1 MEKIN
6 EHFHLKIQQ
15 EKRIIL
21 CKNSPLHSAKHLIN
35 TCWFFVVFEDLTEHQ
50 FIWIPSEGISE
61 YSHWMKVHVRV
72 GALGL
77 VCAGAVIVPNRTIW
91 IFKVYSII
99 FFRNTVW
106 VYLISVEIL
115 KIDKKVTLFSS
126 LFYSISL
133 TFFFYFNIL

>member
-21 CKNSPLHSAKHLIN
+21 CKNSPLHIAKHLIN

-133 TFFFYFNIL
+133 TFFFNIL

>member
-21 CKNSPLHSAKHLIN
+21 CKNSPLHIAKHLIN

-106 VYLISVEIL
+106 VYLISVEIF
-115 KIDKKVTLFSS
+115 KIDQKVTLFSS

-133 TFFFYFNIL
+133 TFFFNIL

>member
-21 CKNSPLHSAKHLIN
+21 CKNSPLHIAKHLIN

-72 GALGL
+72 GTLGL

-133 TFFFYFNIL
+133 TFFF

>member
-1 MEKIN
+1 MKKIT
-6 EHFHLKIQQ
+6 EHFYLKIQQ

-21 CKNSPLHSAKHLIN
+21 CKNSPLHISKHIIN

-106 VYLISVEIL
+106 VYLISVEIF
-115 KIDKKVTLFSS
+115 KIDQKVTLFSS